1 MAMKYH
7 CEPCNKDF
15 SSNHRLQRHLE
26 STSAHQQAKHE
37 CHICHKFYMSKA
49 GLAQHIKI
57 NHEKIKPKRR
67 QCPLCEKSFCDGKGL
82 KSHLESVHKQG
93 EKSHKCE
100 FCGLTFMYITDKKN
114 HVKIVHMNQRDK
126 PCQFCSYG
134 SASNQGLDKHLSR
147 CVHPQTWRVG
157 RTLGIALHPIQFFAL
172 HVSNIDQ
179 VFLVI
184 SFCS

>member
-15 SSNHRLQRHLE
+15 TSNHRLQRHLE

-67 QCPLCEKSFCDGKGL
+67 QCPLCEKSFCTTIDVADEVL
-82 KSHLESVHKQG
+82 ENKSICLLLALLI
-93 EKSHKCE
+93 
-100 FCGLTFMYITDKKN
+100 FY
-114 HVKIVHMNQRDK
+114 
-126 PCQFCSYG
+126 YG
-134 SASNQGLDKHLSR
+134 SFESMSS
-147 CVHPQTWRVG
+147 C
-157 RTLGIALHPIQFFAL
+157 
-172 HVSNIDQ
+172 
-179 VFLVI
+179 
-184 SFCS
+184 